1 MSIRIITDST
11 VDADASYTNKF
22 SVVPLTVSFGEKDY
36 SDGVDLSKQEFYR
49 MLETG
54 NVLPKTSQAPPDTF
68 ARIFRELSDRGE
80 EAVVITVS
88 SRLSGTFQS
97 ALLAAQDFPNVRV
110 VDSRNVS
117 IGSGVLAEYAQQCI
131 EQGMELDEL
140 TQHLIQKRDEVC
152 LLARLD
158 TLEYLKKGGRI
169 SKTTAFAG
177 GVLNIKPVITV
188 KDGDVVFLGKA
199 RGSRKANNFLVEQI
213 NLNGIDYTKPVLLG
227 YTGTSDEMLRE
238 YIAESRGLW
247 EGKIERLCCEQLCSV
262 IGTHAGPGGV
272 AIAFFRSSV
281 NAQ

>member
-36 SDGVDLSKQEFYR
+36 SDGVDLSKQDFYR

-54 NVLPKTSQAPPDTF
+54 DVLPKTSQAPPDTF
-68 ARIFRELSDRGE
+68 ARIYRELRDKGD
-80 EAVVITVS
+80 EAIVITVS

-97 ALLAAQDFPNVRV
+97 ALIAAQDFPNVRV

-117 IGSGVLAEYAQQCI
+117 IGSGVLAEYAQQCAD
-131 EQGMELDEL
+131 QGMGLDEL
-140 TQHLIQKRDEVC
+140 AQHLMSKRDEVC

-169 SKTTAFAG
+169 SSTTAFAG
-177 GVLNIKPVITV
+177 GVLNIKPVVTV
-188 KDGDVVFLGKA
+188 KDGDVIFLGKA
-199 RGSRKANNFLVEQI
+199 RGSKKANNFLIEQI
-213 NLNGIDYTKPVLLG
+213 GLSGIDYEKPVLLG

-238 YIAESRGLW
+238 YIEESRDLW
-247 EGKIERLCCEQLCSV
+247 EGKVDRLCCEQLCSV

-272 AIAFFRSSV
+272 AVAFFRSS
-281 NAQ
+281 AGRA